1 MIYDPLLVI
10 QRLSVPKN
18 VPPKDCDRK
27 NVLFPPGAF
36 IGCCPNRCSSK
47 LPLLVGDMVVLRGPS
62 GSSKS
67 LGLLL
72 KEGEVQPGFL
82 ALQTLGHTVRDRVFP
97 EADDWDAGSLD
108 QPLSQELGSTCCDL
122 VLLQVHSL
130 QLPHL
135 WQDLGQLSSHLI
147 TKVIPGQQEFFQGWA
162 ECEVGGKVLG
172 SLVFNLAGHQVDLF
186 KQWEPLGE
194 MWDTSSQV
202 ILCQADLFYVWALL
216 QGLGQA
222 QGPLWTQMAG
232 CQAQDPELWG
242 KSLSQLQGCG
252 IPQSVVAQYDLL
264 QVLEM
269 GERLDQLHS
278 PSRANPVP

>member
-1 MIYDPLLVI
+1 
-10 QRLSVPKN
+10 
-18 VPPKDCDRK
+18 
-27 NVLFPPGAF
+27 
-36 IGCCPNRCSSK
+36 
-47 LPLLVGDMVVLRGPS
+47 MVVLRGPS

-67 LGLLL
+67 LV
-72 KEGEVQPGFL
+72 KEGEVQPGFP
-82 ALQTLGHTVRDRVFP
+82 ALQTLGHTVRDGVAP
-97 EADDWDAGSLD
+97 EADDWDAGSLH
-108 QPLSQELGSTCCDL
+108 QPLSQELGSTYCDP
-122 VLLQVHSL
+122 VLLQVHCL

-147 TKVIPGQQEFFQGWA
+147 TKEIPGQQEFFQGWA
-162 ECEVGGKVLG
+162 EREVGGKVFG
-172 SLVFNLAGHQVDLF
+172 SLVFNLAGRQVNLS

-222 QGPLWTQMAG
+222 QSPLWTQMAG
-232 CQAQDPELWG
+232 WQAQDPELRG

-264 QVLEM
+264 QVLM
-269 GERLDQLHS
+269 GERLNQLHS
-278 PSRANPVP
+278 PIWANPVP